1 MLSSLTGKFHALIDP
16 AESPQLATLHS
27 ISLFHQI
34 TRRDLRAISDYL
46 HSRTYKKNEIIF
58 DQGEE
63 GQAIYFIIEGKVLI
77 CRQGQPLD
85 GAIVILSVG
94 ECFGEMA
101 LLDNAPRM
109 AQVRAYEDCTLDV
122 MFREDFLK
130 LSQTHPRIAS
140 KLYLRLARMMAERL
154 RQSVNYNV
162 L

>member
-1 MLSSLTGKFHALIDP
+1 
-16 AESPQLATLHS
+16 
-27 ISLFHQI
+27 
-34 TRRDLRAISDYL
+34 
-46 HSRTYKKNEIIF
+46 
-58 DQGEE
+58 
-63 GQAIYFIIEGKVLI
+63 
-77 CRQGQPLD
+77 
-85 GAIVILSVG
+85 
-94 ECFGEMA
+94 MA